1 MLWLAGLM
9 GLLAAGTVGVLELS
23 ATSQTGDAESDN
35 AQEQEPDED
44 ANTVSNVLETLGLT
58 LPDADDSTTQ
68 GDDSA
73 PEAIVGPGG
82 AGTENDDVLSGTSAS
97 EDILGG
103 DGNDTLNGMGG
114 DDSLHGGEGNDVL
127 DGGDGN
133 DTLFGNNSEDT
144 VNGGAGND
152 SLQGSLGQ
160 DVVDGGDGVDAV
172 HGGLDADTVSG
183 GMGADSVFGGWGNDL
198 VNGVED
204 DAATAAL
211 DDIDDA
217 DFLNGGS
224 GDDTIIAGNADIVT
238 AGDGADDIVVGDW
251 IEAGAAASILDFN
264 ADDDNILLVYDDAE
278 DVPNITVQASP
289 SDPTTAQV
297 MMDGLAVANVFNAA
311 DLAASD
317 VVLMPLSIAQASGIA
332 PV

>member
-44 ANTVSNVLETLGLT
+44 ANTVSNVVETLGLS

-103 DGNDTLNGMGG
+103 DGNDTL
-114 DDSLHGGEGNDVL
+114 
-127 DGGDGN
+127 
-133 DTLFGNNSEDT
+133 FGNNSEDT
-144 VNGGAGND
+144 VNGRAGND